1 MKRTILALSLLF
13 FLLLWS
19 PLPVNAEQ
27 TYNCTAGQHKYSIV
41 SHTPA
46 TEQTDGSDVFRC
58 ELCGQEYEAVLPAT
72 GHTWGEWV
80 EDKAPSCTEPGQRHR
95 TCSAHKPHD
104 ETQII
109 PALGHD
115 YKLTETPPGCDTD
128 GVKTYACSRCGD
140 SYTEPGAAALGH
152 DYAEKITKEATCT
165 ENGIKTYTCS
175 HDKSHNY
182 TEPIP
187 AVGHD
192 FDEWTVKVPAKEGE
206 TGVETRICKNCGQS
220 EQREIPSLAQP
231 EQPEQ
236 PESLFNALDMAL
248 AGVDALL
255 IIIGAVTLYPS
266 LAAIRRV
273 NKLWKQ
279 HLASKKFRG

>member
-165 ENGIKTYTCS
+165 ENGIKT
-175 HDKSHNY
+175 
-182 TEPIP
+182 
-187 AVGHD
+187 
-192 FDEWTVKVPAKEGE
+192 
-206 TGVETRICKNCGQS
+206 
-220 EQREIPSLAQP
+220 
-231 EQPEQ
+231 
-236 PESLFNALDMAL
+236 
-248 AGVDALL
+248 
-255 IIIGAVTLYPS
+255 
-266 LAAIRRV
+266 
-273 NKLWKQ
+273 
-279 HLASKKFRG
+279 